1 MELTWPRLGSEE
13 TAIAIV
19 VDKDTRKKV
28 ATTNAIDRE
37 QIFRCMTRPPEK
49 LIVVDKDTRKK
60 VATTNAID
68 REQIFR
74 CMTRPPEKL
83 IEPFNSGPQRL
94 FNGLMR
100 LARFIVNCGRRVT
113 VPNEERMRA
122 AGLPPPVLGV
132 HRIAPTFSSRGKK
145 VNKIKA
151 ALRKSPLHGVG
162 WDASWRADAW
172 RPGLFI
178 TGVARI
184 GDRAPK
190 AASLSLVEPTS
201 SCPFNALPG
210 LTLGEDAN
218 GPRTHS
224 VAQTP
229 ERGMPFRVM
238 MASKDAIIFQVAGG
252 SALPARGYF

>member
-1 MELTWPRLGSEE
+1 R
-13 TAIAIV
+13 TA
-19 VDKDTRKKV
+19 
-28 ATTNAIDRE
+28 
-37 QIFRCMTRPPEK
+37 P
-49 LIVVDKDTRKK
+49 
-60 VATTNAID
+60 
-68 REQIFR
+68 
-74 CMTRPPEKL
+74 
-83 IEPFNSGPQRL
+83 SGIGCAPD
-94 FNGLMR
+94 
-100 LARFIVNCGRRVT
+100 I
-113 VPNEERMRA
+113 PNF
-122 AGLPPPVLGV
+122 LK
-132 HRIAPTFSSRGKK
+132 SRKK

-224 VAQTP
+224 VAQ
-229 ERGMPFRVM
+229 
-238 MASKDAIIFQVAGG
+238 
-252 SALPARGYF
+252 